1 MDVEQPNEK
10 KATPPAFAQPLP
22 IPPLATIAAEDAQAA
37 VIAQSP
43 DVNAQ
48 ATRWINERDSTAWQ
62 RALQIVAST
71 TAETTLLLALM
82 QLRTALMLHYA
93 ALDEA
98 ALATVLHCL
107 ARVTIQFAGSR
118 RAVAAASTLYA
129 LLVRKLAAARNAGKS
144 WNDRYEGT
152 FFPSEYVPADRSAAS
167 PLAVDLPLPIGA
179 ALARAFSTCNYE
191 PIRDIDGAAFVAFD
205 NMNSRPFR
213 RKHLVPLAQLAM
225 ARVRA
230 PRSAA
235 DRLDALDLLTA
246 VLEFHACVD
255 DPESMGVSCGL
266 REDHNENGAADDDD
280 LLGNSGFYADLMR
293 AVDVPAL
300 NVLCAIAR
308 CTFRGE
314 DKVPTHLKAC
324 IRDLLL
330 ADGGALVMRSD
341 AIHHEA
347 CRLIYT
353 LLRNHIRMSNTIVND
368 DDFMH
373 LLVDIRMSNTIFN
386 DDDFMHLLVAF
397 STATIAAWRSV
408 PHGMHYMLGA
418 WSAAANRRTYGGGN
432 KDKAL
437 MLPVVAAYVTARMGG
452 ASDDDALAIDGRFDD
467 ELSALA
473 AIVRHTGDAAL
484 APLLDIQPACGRQH
498 LWLMH
503 MLAALLNDS
512 ELGNAARQKVL
523 RRAFDIVKTPLAAL
537 SPDVHVQHA
546 FVVLAVA
553 VDLRCLRYGGFDF
566 GTVEQHFASATQLRY
581 LLIAKV
587 SALLGAADGTQPDLL
602 ERALNLLTSLLTGA
616 SGDAGSI
623 ANTDDASL
631 ARMLALR
638 DSLFARADG
647 NRALYATRIAY
658 YTHLGA
664 TLSLPQFERLVIG
677 SFEHRLRCCPPDAT
691 PTMVGILVDLSG
703 LFVRN
708 GRETHADAKYKRA
721 FALAM
726 RYLSASVDQCVAQ
739 RDVFLRRAKLIR
751 VMVATLRIPSPAI
764 DVFGLVSAAVACIA
778 ACGTHFAQD
787 ERVLIVMLRLWNA
800 LLLVFVKEEHV
811 LLRMALEAYDAPLWN
826 RLLRMTGLLP
836 ATVGPDALQRQRK
849 LVAPFYGILLR
860 YVELDKTASRNV
872 GEHLAAMLRAVATGI
887 EFGEE
892 IQREHGV
899 RSTCMQIL
907 TKLARR
913 ARKNEALR
921 APLLPLRDQMLS
933 LFLRTPFTLDLARN
947 CTSDFSM
954 AALYDLLALHPSFS
968 LGSKCSER
976 QAAWLKDM
984 ITHAACGSTYTDM
997 QREFR
1002 IENEEK
1008 CTWTFARPPD
1018 LSAALASFAI

>member
-37 VIAQSP
+37 AIAQSP

-48 ATRWINERDSTAWQ
+48 ASRWINERDPAAWQ
-62 RALQIVAST
+62 RALQIAAST
-71 TAETTLLLALM
+71 SAETTLLLALM
-82 QLRTALMLHYA
+82 QLRHALMLHYT
-93 ALDEA
+93 ALDET
-98 ALATVLHCL
+98 ALATILHCL
-107 ARVTIQFAGSR
+107 ARVASQFAGSR
-118 RAVAAASTLYA
+118 RAVAAASALYA
-129 LLVRKLAAARNAGKS
+129 LLVRRLATARNVGKS

-179 ALARAFSTCNYE
+179 ALARAFATCSYE
-191 PIRDIDGAAFVAFD
+191 PVRDIDGAVFVEF
-205 NMNSRPFR
+205 NTMPSRPFR
-213 RKHLVPLAQLAM
+213 RKHLVPLVQLAM

-230 PRSAA
+230 PHSAA

-246 VLEFHACVD
+246 VLEFNAD
-255 DPESMGVSCGL
+255 TENDESLGVRCGL
-266 REDHNENGAADDDD
+266 RDDHDQNGAADDDD
-280 LLGNSGFYADLMR
+280 LLGSSSFYADLMR
-293 AVDVPAL
+293 AIDVPAL

-308 CTFRGE
+308 CGFSGN

-324 IRDLLL
+324 IRDLLTT
-330 ADGGALVMRSD
+330 DGGALVMRSD

-353 LLRNHIRMSNTIVND
+353 LLSNHCRMSNAFV
-368 DDFMH
+368 
-373 LLVDIRMSNTIFN
+373 VDTEFLQ
-386 DDDFMHLLVAF
+386 LLVAF
-397 STATIAAWRSV
+397 STATIAVWRSV
-408 PHGMHYMLGA
+408 PHGMHYMMGA
-418 WSAAANRRTYGGGN
+418 WSAVANRRSSGN
-432 KDKAL
+432 DTTL
-437 MLPVVAAYVTARMGG
+437 MLPIVAAYVTARMSG

-473 AIVRHTGDAAL
+473 AIVRHTGNDAL
-484 APLLDIQPACGRQH
+484 TPLLDLQPACGRQH

-512 ELGNAARQKVL
+512 EIGNAARQKVL
-523 RRAFDIVKTPLAAL
+523 RRAFDIIKTPLTAM
-537 SPDVHVQHA
+537 SPDVHVQSA
-546 FVVLAVA
+546 FVSLATA
-553 VDLRCLRYGGFDF
+553 VDFRCLRYGGFDF

-658 YTHLGA
+658 YAHLGA

-677 SFEHRLRCCPPDAT
+677 SFEHRLRCCPPDAA

-703 LFVRN
+703 LFIRV
-708 GRETHADAKYKRA
+708 GREHRADAKYKRA

-726 RYLSASVDQCVAQ
+726 RYLTASANSCITQ

-751 VMVATLRIPSPAI
+751 VMVATLRTPSVSI

-811 LLRMALEAYDAPLWN
+811 LLRMAIENYDAPLWS

-836 ATVGPDALQRQRK
+836 TTVGPDALQRQRK
-849 LVAPFYGILLR
+849 LVTPFYGILTR
-860 YVELDKTASRNV
+860 SVMLDKTASRNT
-872 GEHLAAMLRAVATGI
+872 GEHLAAILRAVATGI
-887 EFGEE
+887 EYGEE

-899 RSTCMQIL
+899 RSICMTIL
-907 TKLARR
+907 ANLAKR

-947 CTSDFSM
+947 CKSNFSM

-984 ITHAACGSTYTDM
+984 ITHAACGSTYADM

-1002 IENEEK
+1002 IDNEEA